1 MFHVSCYMI
10 YLGSDHAG
18 FKLKEAVKKYLA
30 AQKIKFEDL
39 GALELDTKDDYPDF
53 GARVA
58 QGVAVNPKKNKGIL
72 VCGSAEGMGMVANK
86 FKGVR
91 AAVVY
96 NEETAKKSR
105 EHNDANI
112 LSISGWDLS
121 EAKAK
126 RIVKAWLSAKF
137 SGGRH
142 ARRLKKIEWI
152 ERQNFNKKSV
162 FKEYTVFDAI
172 RDNQGKGIKA
182 NDLIKILKKIS

>member
-1 MFHVSCYMI
+1 ML
-10 YLGSDHAG
+10 YLGADHAG
-18 FKLKEAVKKYLA
+18 FKLKQAVKKYLA

-39 GALELDTKDDYPDF
+39 GALKFDPKDDYPDF
-53 GARVA
+53 GVRVA

-86 FKGVR
+86 FPGVR

-105 EHNDANI
+105 EHNDANV
-112 LSISGWDLS
+112 LSISGWGLPES
-121 EAKAK
+121 KAK

-142 ARRLKKIEWI
+142 ARRLKKIKEI
-152 ERQNFNKKSV
+152 EKENFK
-162 FKEYTVFDAI
+162 
-172 RDNQGKGIKA
+172 
-182 NDLIKILKKIS
+182 